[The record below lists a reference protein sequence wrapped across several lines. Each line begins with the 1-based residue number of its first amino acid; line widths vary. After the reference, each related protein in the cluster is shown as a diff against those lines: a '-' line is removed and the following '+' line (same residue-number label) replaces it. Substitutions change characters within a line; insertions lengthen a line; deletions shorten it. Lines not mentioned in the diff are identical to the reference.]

1 MNYKPYPCRN
11 ACAIDLGDS
20 VVVTGGG
27 RQDLGDKK
35 VTRYNGGGFV
45 EDLPDLITARRRH
58 ACAYFVNADNQ
69 MVESK
74 VFVGC
79 ESIPKKSYCM

>member
-1 MNYKPYPCRN
+1 MKYKTYPCRA
-11 ACAIDLGDS
+11 ACAIDLGYS

-27 RQDLGDKK
+27 SQVLGDKK

-45 EDLPDLITARRRH
+45 EDLPDLIVARRRH

-69 MVESK
+69 MVESE
-74 VFVGC
+74 VFVY
-79 ESIPKKSYCM
+79 IHV